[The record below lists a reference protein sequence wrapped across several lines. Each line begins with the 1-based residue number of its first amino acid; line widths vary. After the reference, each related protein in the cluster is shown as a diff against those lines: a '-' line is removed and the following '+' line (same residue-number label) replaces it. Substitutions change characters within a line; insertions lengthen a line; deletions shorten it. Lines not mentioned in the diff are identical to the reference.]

1 MEILVKMKLVNPNPT
16 GPLEE
21 HLDFLKIK
29 INELNAAKSS
39 YNQKKICISG
49 YDQEEDA
56 IILKV
61 ETERPLNTP
70 GRAFTGLSRSL
81 LDEKTIGYDDYFAKN
96 VFHGRLLEFRTVL
109 QSAEEK
115 DKLLS
120 DTELLVRTVLLAT
133 KPKSLLTN
141 REKEILQKMK
151 MLAAEIKQ
159 SQQNEE
165 RGEKH
170 G

>member
-29 INELNAAKSS
+29 ISELNAATSS

-96 VFHGRLLEFRTVL
+96 VFHGRLLQYEKINEPT
-109 QSAEEK
+109 EEI
-115 DKLLS
+115 S
-120 DTELLVRTVLLAT
+120 DTQLIIQIVCLAS
-133 KPKSLLTN
+133 KNKSLLTS
-141 REKEILQKMK
+141 REREILIKMK
-151 MLAAEIKQ
+151 KLAAEIKQ

-170 G
+170 D